1 MMLLQT
7 FAGGQRGG
15 EMLSNLVVMP
25 LMMIGGS
32 FFPFEAMPA
41 WMAAVGQWTPNGL
54 AVLRL
59 KDLLYGAPSTAALLV
74 AVLGIGVP
82 AVAAFVLTGRR
93 LGGRFAIG

>member
-1 MMLLQT
+1 
-7 FAGGQRGG
+7 
-15 EMLSNLVVMP
+15 
-25 LMMIGGS
+25 MMIGGS

-41 WMAAVGQWTPNGL
+41 WMAAIGQWTPNGL

-93 LGGRFAIG
+93 LGGRFAAG